1 MAIYNTGSDAANTA
15 VRAFLTKVGEHYL
28 GRSFNTGSGYG
39 KNEWTRIRDELFN
52 SRCAYCGAAGK
63 LQIEHLAMFN
73 RTEFGLHHPGNIVPC
88 CKPCNKRQKKDDG
101 TYMDW
106 REHLEWTCNNNGDS
120 DLHES
125 RLAKIEQHIDD
136 SQYPNLNENERHS
149 IRVIANTLYEN
160 IKNELNQ
167 SLNMYKMLDEAF
179 VQSNENGE

>member
-1 MAIYNTGSDAANTA
+1 
-15 VRAFLTKVGEHYL
+15 
-28 GRSFNTGSGYG
+28 
-39 KNEWTRIRDELFN
+39 
-52 SRCAYCGAAGK
+52 
-63 LQIEHLAMFN
+63 
-73 RTEFGLHHPGNIVPC
+73 
-88 CKPCNKRQKKDDG
+88 
-101 TYMDW
+101 MDW